1 LVRPIGADYYVGVD
15 YTTPLLYRGT
25 VGRGSAR
32 IESKKR
38 YNRGL
43 FIVDVKHMPGGICG
57 TAPSFWSLGDG
68 PGFANGGVDII
79 NGVNIANTNQPSL
92 HTDTQ
97 CKTNGLGQTGAQ
109 TLYDCALDSSSGA
122 AGCTANAATANTF
135 GTGFNANGGGVY
147 AMEWTSDAIKIWFFP
162 RGAIPVSITAE
173 KPETSD
179 FGTPMVNFQGDCNI
193 NSRFKDQRFVFAT
206 NFCGDQA
213 GTAYGMKSS

>member
-1 LVRPIGADYYVGVD
+1 LVKQVGTDSYVGVD

-25 VGRGSAR
+25 IGRGSVR

-43 FIVDVKHMPGGICG
+43 FIVDLKHMPGGICG
-57 TAPSFWSLGDG
+57 TWSSFWSLGEG
-68 PGFANGGVDII
+68 SRFANGEMDII
-79 NGVNIANTNQPSL
+79 NGVNIANFNQPSL

-97 CKTNGLGQTGAQ
+97 CKTDGLSQTGTQ
-109 TLYDCALDSSSGA
+109 SLYDCAVDSRSGV
-122 AGCTANAATANTF
+122 AGCTANAATANSF

-162 RGAIPVSITAE
+162 RGIIPASIVAD
-173 KPETSD
+173 KPETSE

-193 NSRFKDQRFVFAT
+193 NSRFKDHRFVFAT
-206 NFCGDQA
+206 NFCGEQA
-213 GTAYGMKSS
+213 STAYGMTRP